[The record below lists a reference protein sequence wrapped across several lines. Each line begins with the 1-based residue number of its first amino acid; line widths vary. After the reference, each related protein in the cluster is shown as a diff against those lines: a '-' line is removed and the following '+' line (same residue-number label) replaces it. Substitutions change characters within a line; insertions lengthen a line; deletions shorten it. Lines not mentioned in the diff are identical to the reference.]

1 MIHPNTEADTM
12 SNSENQ
18 IYHVVDWADDCV
30 IAPNI
35 PTLEQA
41 EQILEEGYGGLM
53 IIENDQL
60 TPGMIAQIKEYD
72 FPAV

>member
-1 MIHPNTEADTM
+1 M
-12 SNSENQ
+12 SSFENNK

-41 EQILEEGYGGLM
+41 NQILEQLHGGLM
-53 IIENDQL
+53 IIEDDLL
-60 TPGMIAQIKEYD
+60 TPGMIAQINDAIEKGRI
-72 FPAV
+72 